1 MMMNAASME
10 ISNDKGGDS
19 DSSINVAVDLI
30 NFRLNKNEMFLMD
43 ELYSETL

>member
-1 MMMNAASME
+1 MMNAASME

-19 DSSINVAVDLI
+19 DPSINVAVDLI